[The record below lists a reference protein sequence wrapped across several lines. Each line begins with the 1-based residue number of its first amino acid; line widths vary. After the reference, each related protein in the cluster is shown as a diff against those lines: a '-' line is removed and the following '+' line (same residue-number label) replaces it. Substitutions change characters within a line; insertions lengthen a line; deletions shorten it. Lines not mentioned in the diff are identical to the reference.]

1 MKMSK
6 TLRLSSRDP
15 ARGSKSGSLSKTPV
29 RFIKKKKIGSQR
41 KSKKSLKSLKR
52 MVRKIMES

>member
-29 RFIKKKKIGSQR
+29 RYIKKKKIGSER
-41 KSKKSLKSLKR
+41 KSKKSVKSFKR
-52 MVRKIMES
+52 MVRKIMQN